1 MTDSIKRMAVIG
13 AGTMGAAIAGLAANA
28 GIPVTLLDV
37 PPTSLTPDEEQ
48 QGLTLDSPQVRNRL
62 VWAGFERMRQAKPPN
77 LTGPEAEAL
86 ITLGNTADDFDRLA
100 EADWIVEAIIEK
112 PEPKQALMA
121 RLEAVR
127 KPGSIITSNTS
138 GLPIAS
144 IAVGRSDDF
153 KHHFCGTHFFNPP
166 RYMKLLEVI
175 PTGDTDPATVQT
187 ISTFS
192 EQVLGKGI
200 VLCKDTP
207 NFIGNRLFSLDI
219 FFAVHHAL
227 SQGYSVAEV
236 DLLTG
241 PLIGR
246 PKTATFRLL
255 DLIGLDIMVYVGQ
268 NLYDLIP
275 ADPYREVLRSPQV
288 ERVWGELMRRGWL
301 GNKTKQGFYKQ
312 SQDAQGQR
320 LFMNLNPAT
329 FEYEVPAS
337 PRFEAVEAVQG
348 LSDLGQR
355 VRALLAEA
363 WRKDRGAQFVWDL
376 LSYDLVYAA
385 ARAQEIAHDLKS
397 VDDAMRWGF
406 NYEAGP
412 FELWDKLGVAE
423 TAARI
428 EAADQPVAPWV
439 KEMLAAGCPTFY
451 QTVDGQVTAYYD
463 WNRQEY
469 VSVQK

>member
-1 MTDSIKRMAVIG
+1 MTVPIKRMAVIG

-37 PPTSLTPDEEQ
+37 VPTSLTPDEQQ
-48 QGLTLDSPQVRNRL
+48 QGLTLDSPPVRNRL
-62 VWAGFERMRQAKPPN
+62 VRAGFERMRQAKPPN

-100 EADWIVEAIIEK
+100 DADWIVEAIIEK

-121 RLEAVR
+121 RLETIR
-127 KPGSIITSNTS
+127 KPGSFITSNTS

-153 KHHFCGTHFFNPP
+153 KRHFCGTHFFNPP

-175 PTGDTDPATVQT
+175 PTTDTDPATVQT
-187 ISTFS
+187 ISTFAAN
-192 EQVLGKGI
+192 VLGKGI

-227 SQGYSVAEV
+227 SQGYSVEEV

-275 ADPYREVLRSPQV
+275 DDPYREVVRSPQV
-288 ERVWGELMRRGWL
+288 DRVFGELMRRNWL
-301 GNKTKQGFYKQ
+301 GNKTKQGFYRQ

-320 LFMNLNPAT
+320 IFTTLNTAS
-329 FEYEVPAS
+329 FEYELPQNS
-337 PRFEAVEAVQG
+337 RFEAVEAVQG
-348 LSDLGQR
+348 MADLGQR
-355 VRALLAEA
+355 VRALLDKR
-363 WRKDRGAQFVWDL
+363 WREDRGAQFVWDL

-412 FELWDKLGVAE
+412 FELWDKLGVTE
-423 TAARI
+423 TTARI
-428 EAADQPVAPWV
+428 EATVRPVASWV

-451 QTVDGQVTAYYD
+451 RTEDGKVTGYYD
-463 WNRQEY
+463 WNRRKY
-469 VSVQK
+469 VRR